1 MRKRMKKV
9 SALILAA
16 SLLCSAFVLPE
27 VYAAVGVKTD
37 EKCSLQVNCNVQ
49 MQIDKETA
57 AATPYNPVYGELN
70 TEAVTV
76 NLYKVADITMTGKY
90 AVVSPFESLTDL
102 EDAKKI
108 NSETSA
114 ATWQTLAAQAKAV
127 VKENTI
133 SPVDSKDTSKS
144 GTVTFTDLETGM
156 YLIDAQQL
164 LTAEYRYEFTPYLI
178 SLPNNY
184 FYSAE
189 KNDAW
194 DYDLIDNDASDEGY
208 EGTTNHAVGL
218 KPQQFDRYGYLVIE
232 KELLNYNETNPSA
245 VFVYEVTAK
254 KAVKDK
260 SDVVFNDVV
269 AIDFTNPGNDSVKVG
284 PIKAGA
290 EVTVTEVYQGA
301 GYEQTKVVPEKSQ
314 IIVANTYWDECDT
327 YKDAKVKSL
336 DSLPVNDIAVTAQN
350 KTFVK
355 FVFENQHNDV
365 PNGGTGVVNTF
376 TAGASWGLVQD
387 YQGQSAP
394 QQSVPQQ

>member
-1 MRKRMKKV
+1 MRKRIKKA

-57 AATPYNPVYGELN
+57 AATPYDPVYGELN

-76 NLYKVADITMTGKY
+76 NLYKVADITVTGKY

-184 FYSAE
+184 FYSSG
-189 KNDAW
+189 NDAW
-194 DYDLIDNDASDEGY
+194 DYDLIDNDTSDEGV

-232 KELLNYNETNPSA
+232 KNLSNFNAINEEDVDNPAA
-245 VFVYEVTAK
+245 VFVFEVVAK
-254 KAVKDK
+254 KDK
-260 SDVVFNDVV
+260 DVVFNDVV
-269 AIDFTNPGNDSVKVG
+269 AIDFTNAGNDTVKVG

-301 GYEQTKVVPEKSQ
+301 SYEQVKVEPEKSQ
-314 IIVANTYWDECDT
+314 IIVANTYWDDCDT
-327 YKDAKVKSL
+327 YKDAKLKSL
-336 DSLPVNDIAVTAQN
+336 ESLPVNDVAVTAQN

-355 FVFENQHNDV
+355 FIFTNQHNDV
-365 PNGGTGVVNTF
+365 PNSGTGVVNTF
-376 TAGASWGLVQD
+376 TAGESWGVSQD
-387 YQGQSAP
+387 YQGQSGP
-394 QQSVPQQ
+394 QE

>member
-57 AATPYNPVYGELN
+57 AATPYDPVYDEVKEKELI
-70 TEAVTV
+70 V
-76 NLYKVADITMTGKY
+76 NIYKVADILVTGKY
-90 AVVSPFESLTDL
+90 EPLNTLNGLDGLKSV
-102 EDAKKI
+102 
-108 NSETSA
+108 NSESKAKDWQDLAVAAKTAVTEAGIQPTETGKTTSGSI
-114 ATWQTLAAQAKAV
+114 V
-127 VKENTI
+127 FN
-133 SPVDSKDTSKS
+133 
-144 GTVTFTDLETGM
+144 DLPTGM

-184 FYSAE
+184 FYSSG
-189 KNDAW
+189 NDAW
-194 DYDLIDNDASDEGY
+194 DYDLIDNDTSDEGV

-232 KELLNYNETNPSA
+232 KNLSNFNAVNEEDVDNPAA
-245 VFVYEVTAK
+245 VFVFEVVAK
-254 KAVKDK
+254 KDK
-260 SDVVFNDVV
+260 DVVFNDVV
-269 AIDFTNPGNDSVKVG
+269 AIDFTNAGNDTVKVG

-301 GYEQTKVVPEKSQ
+301 SYEQVKVEPETSQ
-314 IIVANTYWDECDT
+314 IIVANAYWDDCDT
-327 YKDAKVKSL
+327 YKDAKLKSL
-336 DSLPVNDIAVTAQN
+336 ETLPVNDIAVTAQN

-355 FVFENQHNDV
+355 FIFTNQHNDV
-365 PNGGTGVVNTF
+365 PNSGTGVVNTF
-376 TAGASWGLVQD
+376 TAGESWGVSQD
-387 YQGQSAP
+387 YQGQSGP
-394 QQSVPQQ
+394 QE